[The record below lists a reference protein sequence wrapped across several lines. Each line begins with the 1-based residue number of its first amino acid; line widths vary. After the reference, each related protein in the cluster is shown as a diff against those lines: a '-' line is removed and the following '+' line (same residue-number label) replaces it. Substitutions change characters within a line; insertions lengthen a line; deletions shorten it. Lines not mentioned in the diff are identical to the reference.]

1 MEYRLDE
8 LEIIIRKYTPDYIS
22 KHINDLDS
30 LNTLA
35 FVFFKDV
42 SEIYDCIT
50 RVKNIERNPSGYS
63 INDAPVMGLLVKVW
77 KLLKEIVVHYEKD
90 NAEIIS
96 ILERPLVESAI
107 TASYLL
113 KSNED
118 VIEDYRKISYKDR
131 LKILRDLKAGN
142 VFFESKAGKR
152 LLTSVNE
159 KLELEGF
166 DEDSFKAQKK
176 NRWKLQGKNFFEIF
190 KEVEDEALYT
200 HTFGMMSESIH
211 ASWNDSLDWCLQR
224 NEDQTFDPFPFY
236 HPPDVRF
243 LTTTLVFCNR
253 PYKMWVSHINID
265 DGYIGSI
272 LDWIEKINSMLY
284 VRFDELYGH
293 DHG

>member
-1 MEYRLDE
+1 MEE
-8 LEIIIRKYTPDYIS
+8 LEVIISKYTPDYIN
-22 KHINDLDS
+22 KRLNDLNS

-35 FVFFKDV
+35 VIFFKDV

-50 RVKNIERNPSGYS
+50 RVKNIDRNPSGYS
-63 INDAPVMGLLVKVW
+63 INDAPIMGLLVKVW
-77 KLLKEIVVHYEKD
+77 KLLKEIVVYYEKE

-96 ILERPLVESAI
+96 VLERPLVESAI

-131 LKILRDLKAGN
+131 LKILRDLKTGN

-166 DEDSFKAQKK
+166 DENSFKDQKK

-200 HTFGMMSESIH
+200 HTFG
-211 ASWNDSLDWCLQR
+211 
-224 NEDQTFDPFPFY
+224 
-236 HPPDVRF
+236 
-243 LTTTLVFCNR
+243 R
-253 PYKMWVSHINID
+253 PCK
-265 DGYIGSI
+265 
-272 LDWIEKINSMLY
+272 
-284 VRFDELYGH
+284 
-293 DHG
+293 

>member
-1 MEYRLDE
+1 MEE
-8 LEIIIRKYTPDYIS
+8 LEVIISKYTPDYIN
-22 KHINDLDS
+22 KRLNDLNS

-35 FVFFKDV
+35 VIFFKDV

-50 RVKNIERNPSGYS
+50 RVKNIDRNPSGYS
-63 INDAPVMGLLVKVW
+63 INDAPIMGLLVKVW
-77 KLLKEIVVHYEKD
+77 KLLKEIVVYYEKE

-96 ILERPLVESAI
+96 VLERPLVESAI

-131 LKILRDLKAGN
+131 LKILRDLKTGN

-166 DEDSFKAQKK
+166 DENSFKDQKK

-253 PYKMWVSHINID
+253 PYKMWVSHIDVD

-272 LDWIEKINSMLY
+272 LDWIERMNSILY